1 MNQNP
6 DMSVNDIVDNLEA
19 GIESFQEIS
28 LAVK

>member
-6 DMSVNDIVDNLEA
+6 DVLASDIIDNLEA

>member
-6 DMSVNDIVDNLEA
+6 DMSVNDIIENLEA